1 MRKAVAAFAT
11 LGLAVLGLTATATS
25 AHADAVCDSKFPS
38 DRDGMVRAWQLADCS
53 GTYLGGTESYDSDW
67 GNSSGPFQGTDE
79 NRATSVMNSGKYG
92 GEDVVAFYRLT
103 GFQHK
108 EGYGC
113 LKPGE
118 LYVDNLSR
126 NKFTTATDGTR
137 YNMDN
142 RISSHQ
148 WVKASDCRSGSF
160 IS

>member
-1 MRKAVAAFAT
+1 MRRTVAAFTT

-25 AHADAVCDSKFPS
+25 AHAGAVCDSKWPG
-38 DRDGMVRAWQLADCS
+38 RDGMVRAWQLADCS

-79 NRATSVMNSGKYG
+79 NRATSVMNSGTYG
-92 GEDVVAFYRLT
+92 GNDVVAFYRLT
-103 GFQHK
+103 GYQHK

-118 LYVDNLSR
+118 LYVDDLSR
-126 NKFTTATDGTR
+126 NKFTAASNGTR

-148 WVKASDCRSGSF
+148 WVTASACRAGSF